1 MKTKT
6 ATTKKSP
13 FRGRGKILLKLN
25 GDNCALRLRK
35 FEKAGA
41 PDFVLSIMEDCDGTG
56 KNVATFHLTERRAL
70 ILANAL
76 CGPKPIT
83 VEETAQ

>member
-1 MKTKT
+1 MKPKST
-6 ATTKKSP
+6 AKKSP
-13 FRGRGKILLKLN
+13 FRGRGKILLQLN
-25 GDNCALRLRK
+25 GDGCALRLRK
-35 FEKAGA
+35 FEKG
-41 PDFVLSIMEDCDGTG
+41 DYVLSVIEECAGTG
-56 KNVATFHLTERRAL
+56 KNVATFRMTKRRAL